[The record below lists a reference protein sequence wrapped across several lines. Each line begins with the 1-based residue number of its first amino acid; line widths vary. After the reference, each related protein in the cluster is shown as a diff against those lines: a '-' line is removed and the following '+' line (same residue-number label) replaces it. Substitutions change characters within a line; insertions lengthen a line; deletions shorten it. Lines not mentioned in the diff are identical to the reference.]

1 MDLRWQL
8 IASLLRR
15 GSQSI
20 NLGQW
25 GEGVVG
31 LARKCFRG
39 HYIRMKCICFFRPL
53 RAFSCAKRLFG
64 GILRLCG
71 TRSYYGRWGGLIANA
86 LKLRRFFRSTW
97 VDGYAVPK
105 ENKALRSL
113 LMFVAGTD
121 QC

>member
-25 GEGVVG
+25 GG